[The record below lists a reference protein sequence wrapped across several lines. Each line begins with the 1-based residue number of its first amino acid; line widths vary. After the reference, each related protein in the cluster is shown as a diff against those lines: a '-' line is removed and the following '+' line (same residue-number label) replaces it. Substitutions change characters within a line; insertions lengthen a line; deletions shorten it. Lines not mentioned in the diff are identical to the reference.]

1 MFRFLDG
8 ALIECFGREMLEYTV
23 SEAAREK
30 STNKGLFFCSPYTS
44 NAVYS
49 TAKPLLHTM
58 ESHWH
63 VDTRYSAQI

>member
-1 MFRFLDG
+1 MFRFLEG
-8 ALIECFGREMLEYTV
+8 ALIECMGGKMLEYTV
-23 SEAAREK
+23 FEAAREK
-30 STNKGLFFCSPYTS
+30 SKHKGLLICSPYTT
-44 NAVYS
+44 NTMYS